1 VTPPASPQ
9 DTIILA
15 QSDPVT
21 SALEVVSDNIDSL
34 NKETLVAYWDMV
46 KDVWNYGIGGTSLG
60 DILIA
65 LGILIIFL
73 IFRQFFSRFIL
84 RRVEKIAQRSDN
96 KLDDSLATALSEPVR
111 FVPAVIGVFF
121 ATEYLNLSGTPE
133 ALATSLNR
141 SLIVFIIFWT
151 LFRMVDPLSF
161 VLGKVERVFT
171 SAMVEWL
178 IKAIKVLV
186 ALIGAATV
194 LEIWGIQVGP
204 IIAGLGL
211 FGVAVALGAQD
222 LFKNLIAGILIL
234 VEKRFSIG
242 EWIQVDGVVEGTVES
257 IGFRSTFIRRFDK
270 APVFVPN
277 AQLSDVAVTN
287 FSRMTH
293 RRIYWVI
300 GVEYRTTTDQLREIR
315 DAIED
320 YIVKSP
326 DFVPADQATLF
337 VRLDKFNDSSID
349 FMVYCFT
356 KTTVWGEYLKVKED
370 LAYAVKAIVEDAETG
385 FAFPSRSL
393 YLETIPGSMP
403 ELFSPP
409 GKANQSSTDADDQG
423 GSSSEAESASREE
436 DLSTESSLD
445 GGSDRKRQPKPKQGD
460 DGGDGT

>member
-385 FAFPSRSL
+385 FAFPSRYL
-393 YLETIPGSMP
+393 YLETITGSMP

>member
-1 VTPPASPQ
+1 MTTSP

-15 QSDPVT
+15 QSEPVE
-21 SALEVVSDNIDSL
+21 SVI
-34 NKETLVAYWDMV
+34 ETLSSTFSNLESETLTDYWALV
-46 KDVWNYGIGGTSLG
+46 KDVWTYGIGGTSLG

-65 LGILIIFL
+65 LGILLVFL

-84 RRVEKIAQRSDN
+84 RRVAKIVASSSN
-96 KLDDSLATALSEPVR
+96 KLDDTLATALSEPVR
-111 FVPAVIGVFF
+111 FIPAVIGIFF
-121 ATEYLNLSGTPE
+121 ATEYLDLSGTPQVM
-133 ALATSLNR
+133 ATSLNR
-141 SLIVFIIFWT
+141 SLIVFVVFWT
-151 LFRMVDPLSF
+151 LYRMVDPLSF
-161 VLGKVERVFT
+161 LLGKIERVFT
-171 SAMVEWL
+171 SAMVDWL
-178 IKAIKVLV
+178 IKAIKLLV
-186 ALIGAATV
+186 ALIGIATI
-194 LEIWGIQVGP
+194 LEIWGIQVAP

-234 VEKRFSIG
+234 VEKRFAIG

-257 IGFRSTFIRRFDK
+257 IGFRSTFVRRFDK
-270 APVFVPN
+270 APVFVQN

-287 FSRMTH
+287 FSRMTY

-300 GVEYRTTTDQLREIR
+300 GVEYRTTTDQLRQIR
-315 DAIED
+315 DGIED
-320 YIVKSP
+320 YITSNP
-326 DFVPADQATLF
+326 DFVAADKATLF
-337 VRLDKFNDSSID
+337 VRLDRFNDSSID

-370 LAYAVKAIVEDAETG
+370 LAYAVKAIVEDAGSG

-393 YLETIPGSMP
+393 YLETVPGSSP

-409 GKANQSSTDADDQG
+409 EQSA
-423 GSSSEAESASREE
+423 GSSATEEQSTSREE

-445 GGSDRKRQPKPKQGD
+445 GGSDRKKQPKPRKGD

>member
-1 VTPPASPQ
+1 MT
-9 DTIILA
+9 DYW
-15 QSDPVT
+15 
-21 SALEVVSDNIDSL
+21 AL
-34 NKETLVAYWDMV
+34 V
-46 KDVWNYGIGGTSLG
+46 KDVWTYGIGGTSLG

-65 LGILIIFL
+65 LGILLVFL

-84 RRVEKIAQRSDN
+84 RRVAKIVASSSN
-96 KLDDSLATALSEPVR
+96 KLDDTLATALSEPVR
-111 FVPAVIGVFF
+111 FIPAVIGIFF
-121 ATEYLNLSGTPE
+121 ATEYLDLSGTPQVM
-133 ALATSLNR
+133 ATSLNR
-141 SLIVFIIFWT
+141 SLIVFVVFWT
-151 LFRMVDPLSF
+151 LYRMVDPLSF
-161 VLGKVERVFT
+161 LLGKIERVFT
-171 SAMVEWL
+171 SAMVDWL
-178 IKAIKVLV
+178 IKAIKLLV
-186 ALIGAATV
+186 ALIGIATI
-194 LEIWGIQVGP
+194 LEIWGIQVAP

-234 VEKRFSIG
+234 VEKRFAIG

-257 IGFRSTFIRRFDK
+257 IGFRSTFVRRFDK

-287 FSRMTH
+287 FSRMTY

-300 GVEYRTTTDQLREIR
+300 GVEYRTTTDQLRQIR
-315 DAIED
+315 DGIED
-320 YIVKSP
+320 YITSNP
-326 DFVPADQATLF
+326 DFVAADKATLF
-337 VRLDKFNDSSID
+337 VRLDRFNDSSID

-370 LAYAVKAIVEDAETG
+370 LAYAVKAIVEDAGSG

-393 YLETIPGSMP
+393 YLETVPGSSP

-409 GKANQSSTDADDQG
+409 EQSAASSATEEQST
-423 GSSSEAESASREE
+423 SREE

-445 GGSDRKRQPKPKQGD
+445 GGSDRKKQPKPRKGD

>member
-1 VTPPASPQ
+1 MTTSP

-15 QSDPVT
+15 QSEPVE
-21 SALEVVSDNIDSL
+21 SVI
-34 NKETLVAYWDMV
+34 ETLSSTFSNLESETLTDYWALV
-46 KDVWNYGIGGTSLG
+46 KDVWTYGIGGTSLG

-65 LGILIIFL
+65 LGILLVFL

-84 RRVEKIAQRSDN
+84 RRVAKIVASSSN
-96 KLDDSLATALSEPVR
+96 KLDDTLATALSEPVR
-111 FVPAVIGVFF
+111 FIPAVIGIFF
-121 ATEYLNLSGTPE
+121 ATEYLDLSGTPQVM
-133 ALATSLNR
+133 ATSLNR
-141 SLIVFIIFWT
+141 SLIVFVVFWT
-151 LFRMVDPLSF
+151 LYRMVDPLSF
-161 VLGKVERVFT
+161 LLGKIERVFT
-171 SAMVEWL
+171 SAMVDWL
-178 IKAIKVLV
+178 IKAIKLLV
-186 ALIGAATV
+186 ALIGIATI
-194 LEIWGIQVGP
+194 LEIWGIQVAP

-234 VEKRFSIG
+234 VEKRFAIG

-257 IGFRSTFIRRFDK
+257 IGFRSTFVRRFDK

-287 FSRMTH
+287 FSRMTY

-300 GVEYRTTTDQLREIR
+300 GVEYRTTTDQLRQIR
-315 DAIED
+315 DGIEE
-320 YIVKSP
+320 YITSNP
-326 DFVPADQATLF
+326 DFVAADKATLF
-337 VRLDKFNDSSID
+337 VRLDRFNDSSID

-370 LAYAVKAIVEDAETG
+370 LAYAVKAIVEDAGSG

-393 YLETIPGSMP
+393 YLETVPGSSP

-409 GKANQSSTDADDQG
+409 EQSA
-423 GSSSEAESASREE
+423 GSSATEEQSTSREE

-445 GGSDRKRQPKPKQGD
+445 GGSDRKKQPKPRKGD

>member
-1 VTPPASPQ
+1 MTTSP

-15 QSDPVT
+15 QSEPVE
-21 SALEVVSDNIDSL
+21 SVI
-34 NKETLVAYWDMV
+34 ETLSSTFSNLESETLTDYWALV
-46 KDVWNYGIGGTSLG
+46 KDVWTYGIGGTSLG

-65 LGILIIFL
+65 LGILLVFL

-84 RRVEKIAQRSDN
+84 RRVAKIVASSSN
-96 KLDDSLATALSEPVR
+96 KLDDTLATALSEPVR
-111 FVPAVIGVFF
+111 FIPAVIGIFF
-121 ATEYLNLSGTPE
+121 ATEYLDLSGTPQ
-133 ALATSLNR
+133 AMATSLNR
-141 SLIVFIIFWT
+141 SLIVFVVFWT
-151 LFRMVDPLSF
+151 LYRMVDPLSF
-161 VLGKVERVFT
+161 LLGKIERVFT
-171 SAMVEWL
+171 SAMVDWL
-178 IKAIKVLV
+178 IKAIKLLV
-186 ALIGAATV
+186 ALIGIATI
-194 LEIWGIQVGP
+194 LEIWGIQVAP

-234 VEKRFSIG
+234 VEKRFAIG

-257 IGFRSTFIRRFDK
+257 IGFRSTFVRRFDK

-287 FSRMTH
+287 FSRMTY

-300 GVEYRTTTDQLREIR
+300 GVEYRTTTDQLRQIR
-315 DAIED
+315 DGIEE
-320 YIVKSP
+320 YITSNP
-326 DFVPADQATLF
+326 DFVAADTATLF
-337 VRLDKFNDSSID
+337 VRLDRFNDSSID

-370 LAYAVKAIVEDAETG
+370 LAYAVKAIVEDAGSG

-393 YLETIPGSMP
+393 YLETVPGSSP

-409 GKANQSSTDADDQG
+409 EQSA
-423 GSSSEAESASREE
+423 GSSATEEQSTSREE
-436 DLSTESSLD
+436 DLSTDSSLD
-445 GGSDRKRQPKPKQGD
+445 GGSDRKKQPKPRKGD

>member
-1 VTPPASPQ
+1 MTTSP

-15 QSDPVT
+15 QSEPVE
-21 SALEVVSDNIDSL
+21 SVI
-34 NKETLVAYWDMV
+34 ETLSSTFSNLESETLTDYWALV
-46 KDVWNYGIGGTSLG
+46 KDVWTYGIGGTSLG

-65 LGILIIFL
+65 LGILLVFL

-84 RRVEKIAQRSDN
+84 RRVAKIVASSSN
-96 KLDDSLATALSEPVR
+96 KLDDTLATALSEPVR
-111 FVPAVIGVFF
+111 FIPAVIGIFF
-121 ATEYLNLSGTPE
+121 ATEYLDLSGTPQVM
-133 ALATSLNR
+133 ATSLNR
-141 SLIVFIIFWT
+141 SLIVFVVFWT
-151 LFRMVDPLSF
+151 LYRMVDPLSF
-161 VLGKVERVFT
+161 LLGKIERVFT
-171 SAMVEWL
+171 SAMVDWL
-178 IKAIKVLV
+178 IKAIKLLV
-186 ALIGAATV
+186 ALIGIATI
-194 LEIWGIQVGP
+194 LEIWGIQVAP

-234 VEKRFSIG
+234 VEKRFAIG

-257 IGFRSTFIRRFDK
+257 IGFRSTFVRRFDK

-287 FSRMTH
+287 FSRMTY

-300 GVEYRTTTDQLREIR
+300 GVEYRTTTDQLRQIR
-315 DAIED
+315 DGIED
-320 YIVKSP
+320 YITSNP
-326 DFVPADQATLF
+326 DFVAADKATLF
-337 VRLDKFNDSSID
+337 VRLDRFNDS

-370 LAYAVKAIVEDAETG
+370 LAYAVKAIVEDAGSG

-393 YLETIPGSMP
+393 YLETVPGSSP

-409 GKANQSSTDADDQG
+409 EQSAASSATEEQST
-423 GSSSEAESASREE
+423 SREE

-445 GGSDRKRQPKPKQGD
+445 GGSDRKKQPKPRKGD

>member
-1 VTPPASPQ
+1 MTTSP

-15 QSDPVT
+15 QSEPVE
-21 SALEVVSDNIDSL
+21 SVI
-34 NKETLVAYWDMV
+34 ETLSSTFSNLESETLTDYWALV
-46 KDVWNYGIGGTSLG
+46 KDVWTYGIGGTSLG

-65 LGILIIFL
+65 LGILLVFL

-84 RRVEKIAQRSDN
+84 RRVAKIVASSSN
-96 KLDDSLATALSEPVR
+96 KLDDTLATALSEPVR
-111 FVPAVIGVFF
+111 FIPAVIGIFF
-121 ATEYLNLSGTPE
+121 ATEYLDLSGTPQVM
-133 ALATSLNR
+133 ATSLNR
-141 SLIVFIIFWT
+141 SLIVFVVFWT
-151 LFRMVDPLSF
+151 LYRMVDPLSF
-161 VLGKVERVFT
+161 LLGKIERVFT
-171 SAMVEWL
+171 SAMVDWL
-178 IKAIKVLV
+178 IKAIKLLV
-186 ALIGAATV
+186 ALIGIATI
-194 LEIWGIQVGP
+194 LEIWGIQVAP

-234 VEKRFSIG
+234 VEKRFAIG

-257 IGFRSTFIRRFDK
+257 IGFRSTFVRRFDK

-287 FSRMTH
+287 FSRMTY

-300 GVEYRTTTDQLREIR
+300 GVEYRTTTDQLRQIR
-315 DAIED
+315 DGIED
-320 YIVKSP
+320 YITSNP
-326 DFVPADQATLF
+326 DFVAADKATLF
-337 VRLDKFNDSSID
+337 VRLDRFNDSSID

-370 LAYAVKAIVEDAETG
+370 LAYAVKAIVEDAGSG

-393 YLETIPGSMP
+393 YLETVPGSSP

-409 GKANQSSTDADDQG
+409 EQSAGSGATEEQST
-423 GSSSEAESASREE
+423 SREE
-436 DLSTESSLD
+436 DLSTDSSLD
-445 GGSDRKRQPKPKQGD
+445 GGSDRKKQPKPRKGD

>member
-1 VTPPASPQ
+1 MTTSP

-15 QSDPVT
+15 QSEPAESV
-21 SALEVVSDNIDSL
+21 I
-34 NKETLVAYWDMV
+34 ETLSSTLSNLESETLTDYWALV
-46 KDVWNYGIGGTSLG
+46 KDVWTYGIGGTSLG

-65 LGILIIFL
+65 LGILLVFL

-84 RRVEKIAQRSDN
+84 RRVAKIVESSSN
-96 KLDDSLATALSEPVR
+96 KLDDTLATALSEPVR
-111 FVPAVIGVFF
+111 FIPAVVGIFF
-121 ATEYLNLSGTPE
+121 ATEYLDLSGTPQVM
-133 ALATSLNR
+133 ATSLNR
-141 SLIVFIIFWT
+141 SLIVFVVFWT
-151 LFRMVDPLSF
+151 LYRMVDPLSF
-161 VLGKVERVFT
+161 LLGKIERVFT
-171 SAMVEWL
+171 SAMVDWL
-178 IKAIKVLV
+178 IKAIKLLV
-186 ALIGAATV
+186 ALIGIATI
-194 LEIWGIQVGP
+194 LEIWGIQVAP

-234 VEKRFSIG
+234 VEKRFAIG

-257 IGFRSTFIRRFDK
+257 IGFRSTFVRRFDK

-287 FSRMTH
+287 FSRMTY

-300 GVEYRTTTDQLREIR
+300 GVEYRTTTDQLRQIR
-315 DAIED
+315 DGIED
-320 YIVKSP
+320 YITSNP
-326 DFVPADQATLF
+326 DFVAADKATLF
-337 VRLDKFNDSSID
+337 VRLDRFNDSSID

-370 LAYAVKAIVEDAETG
+370 LAYAVKAIVEDAGSG

-393 YLETIPGSMP
+393 YLETVPGSSP

-409 GKANQSSTDADDQG
+409 EQSAGSGATEEQST
-423 GSSSEAESASREE
+423 SREE
-436 DLSTESSLD
+436 DLSTESSLE
-445 GGSDRKRQPKPKQGD
+445 GGSNRRKQPKPRKGD

>member
-1 VTPPASPQ
+1 VTTSP

-15 QSDPVT
+15 QSEPVE
-21 SALEVVSDNIDSL
+21 SVI
-34 NKETLVAYWDMV
+34 ETLSSTFSNLESETLTDYWALV
-46 KDVWNYGIGGTSLG
+46 KDVWTYGIGGTSLG

-65 LGILIIFL
+65 LGILLVFL

-84 RRVEKIAQRSDN
+84 RRVAKIVASSSN
-96 KLDDSLATALSEPVR
+96 KLDDTLATALSEPVR
-111 FVPAVIGVFF
+111 FIPAVIGIFF
-121 ATEYLNLSGTPE
+121 ATEYLDLSGTPQVM
-133 ALATSLNR
+133 ATSLNR
-141 SLIVFIIFWT
+141 SFIVFVVFWT
-151 LFRMVDPLSF
+151 LYRMVDPLSF
-161 VLGKVERVFT
+161 LLGKIERVFT
-171 SAMVEWL
+171 SAMVDWL
-178 IKAIKVLV
+178 IKAIKLLV
-186 ALIGAATV
+186 ALIGIATI
-194 LEIWGIQVGP
+194 LEIWGIQVAP

-234 VEKRFSIG
+234 VEKRFAIG

-257 IGFRSTFIRRFDK
+257 IGFRSTFVRRFDK

-287 FSRMTH
+287 FSRMTY

-300 GVEYRTTTDQLREIR
+300 GVEYRTTTDQLRQIR
-315 DAIED
+315 DGIED
-320 YIVKSP
+320 YITSNP
-326 DFVPADQATLF
+326 DFVAADKATLF
-337 VRLDKFNDSSID
+337 VRLDRFNDSSID

-370 LAYAVKAIVEDAETG
+370 LAYAVKAIVEDAGSG

-393 YLETIPGSMP
+393 YLETVPGSSP

-409 GKANQSSTDADDQG
+409 EQSAGSGATEEQST
-423 GSSSEAESASREE
+423 SREE
-436 DLSTESSLD
+436 DLSTDSSLD
-445 GGSDRKRQPKPKQGD
+445 GGSDRKKQPKPRKGD

>member
-1 VTPPASPQ
+1 VTTSP

-15 QSDPVT
+15 QSEPVE
-21 SALEVVSDNIDSL
+21 SVI
-34 NKETLVAYWDMV
+34 ETLSSTFSNLESETLTDYWALV
-46 KDVWNYGIGGTSLG
+46 KDVWTYGIGGTSLG

-65 LGILIIFL
+65 LGILLVFL

-84 RRVEKIAQRSDN
+84 RRVAKIVASSSN
-96 KLDDSLATALSEPVR
+96 KLDDTLATALSEPVR
-111 FVPAVIGVFF
+111 FIPAVIGIFF
-121 ATEYLNLSGTPE
+121 ATEYLDLSGTPQVM
-133 ALATSLNR
+133 ATSLNR
-141 SLIVFIIFWT
+141 SLIVFVVFWT
-151 LFRMVDPLSF
+151 LYRMVDPLSF
-161 VLGKVERVFT
+161 LLGKIERVFT
-171 SAMVEWL
+171 SAMVDWL
-178 IKAIKVLV
+178 IKAIKLLV
-186 ALIGAATV
+186 ALIGIATI
-194 LEIWGIQVGP
+194 LEIWGIQVAP

-234 VEKRFSIG
+234 VEKRFAIG

-257 IGFRSTFIRRFDK
+257 IGFRSTFVRRFDK

-287 FSRMTH
+287 FSRMTY

-300 GVEYRTTTDQLREIR
+300 GVEYRTTTDQLRQIR
-315 DAIED
+315 DGIED
-320 YIVKSP
+320 YITSNP
-326 DFVPADQATLF
+326 DFVAADKATLF
-337 VRLDKFNDSSID
+337 VRLDRFNDSSID

-370 LAYAVKAIVEDAETG
+370 LAYAVKAIVEDAGSG

-393 YLETIPGSMP
+393 YLETVPGSSP

-409 GKANQSSTDADDQG
+409 EQSAASSATEEQST
-423 GSSSEAESASREE
+423 SREE

-445 GGSDRKRQPKPKQGD
+445 GGSDRKKQPKPRKGD

>member
-1 VTPPASPQ
+1 MTTSP

-15 QSDPVT
+15 QSEPVE
-21 SALEVVSDNIDSL
+21 SVI
-34 NKETLVAYWDMV
+34 ETLSSTFSNLESETLTDYWALV
-46 KDVWNYGIGGTSLG
+46 KDVWTYGIGGTSLG

-65 LGILIIFL
+65 LGILLVFL

-84 RRVEKIAQRSDN
+84 RRVAKIVASSSN
-96 KLDDSLATALSEPVR
+96 KLDDTLATALSEPVR
-111 FVPAVIGVFF
+111 FIPAVIGIFF
-121 ATEYLNLSGTPE
+121 ATEYLDLSGTPQVM
-133 ALATSLNR
+133 ATSLNR
-141 SLIVFIIFWT
+141 SLIVFVVFWT
-151 LFRMVDPLSF
+151 LYRMVDPLSF
-161 VLGKVERVFT
+161 LLGKIERVFT
-171 SAMVEWL
+171 SAMVDWL
-178 IKAIKVLV
+178 IKAIKLLV
-186 ALIGAATV
+186 ALIGIATI
-194 LEIWGIQVGP
+194 LEIWGIQVAP

-234 VEKRFSIG
+234 VEKRFAIG

-257 IGFRSTFIRRFDK
+257 IGFRSTFVRRFDK

-287 FSRMTH
+287 FSRMTY

-300 GVEYRTTTDQLREIR
+300 GVEYRTTTDQLRQIR
-315 DAIED
+315 DGIED
-320 YIVKSP
+320 YITSNP
-326 DFVPADQATLF
+326 DFVAADKATLF
-337 VRLDKFNDSSID
+337 VRLDRFNDSSID

-370 LAYAVKAIVEDAETG
+370 LAYAVKAIVEDAGSG

-393 YLETIPGSMP
+393 YLETVPGSSP

-409 GKANQSSTDADDQG
+409 EQSA
-423 GSSSEAESASREE
+423 GSSATEEQSTSREE

-445 GGSDRKRQPKPKQGD
+445 GGSDRKKQPKPRKGD

>member
-1 VTPPASPQ
+1 VTTSP

-15 QSDPVT
+15 QSEPVE
-21 SALEVVSDNIDSL
+21 SVI
-34 NKETLVAYWDMV
+34 ETLSSTFSNLESETLTDYWALV
-46 KDVWNYGIGGTSLG
+46 KDVWTYGIGGTSLG

-65 LGILIIFL
+65 LGILLVFL

-84 RRVEKIAQRSDN
+84 RRVAKIVASSSN
-96 KLDDSLATALSEPVR
+96 KLDDTLATALSEPVR
-111 FVPAVIGVFF
+111 FIPAVIGIFF
-121 ATEYLNLSGTPE
+121 ATEYLDLSGTPQVM
-133 ALATSLNR
+133 ATSLNR
-141 SLIVFIIFWT
+141 SFIVFVVFWT
-151 LFRMVDPLSF
+151 LYRMVDPLSF
-161 VLGKVERVFT
+161 LLGKIERVFT
-171 SAMVEWL
+171 SAMVDWL
-178 IKAIKVLV
+178 IKAIKLLV
-186 ALIGAATV
+186 ALIGIATI
-194 LEIWGIQVGP
+194 LEIWGIQVAP

-234 VEKRFSIG
+234 VEKRFAIG

-257 IGFRSTFIRRFDK
+257 IGFRSTFVRRFDK

-287 FSRMTH
+287 FSRMTY

-300 GVEYRTTTDQLREIR
+300 GVEYRTTTDQLRQIR
-315 DAIED
+315 DGIED
-320 YIVKSP
+320 YITSNP
-326 DFVPADQATLF
+326 DFVAADKTTLF
-337 VRLDKFNDSSID
+337 VRLDRFNDSSID

-370 LAYAVKAIVEDAETG
+370 LAYAVKAIVEDAGSG

-393 YLETIPGSMP
+393 YLETVPGSSP

-409 GKANQSSTDADDQG
+409 EQSAGSGATEEQST
-423 GSSSEAESASREE
+423 SREE
-436 DLSTESSLD
+436 DLSTDSSLD
-445 GGSDRKRQPKPKQGD
+445 GGSDRKKQPKPRKGD